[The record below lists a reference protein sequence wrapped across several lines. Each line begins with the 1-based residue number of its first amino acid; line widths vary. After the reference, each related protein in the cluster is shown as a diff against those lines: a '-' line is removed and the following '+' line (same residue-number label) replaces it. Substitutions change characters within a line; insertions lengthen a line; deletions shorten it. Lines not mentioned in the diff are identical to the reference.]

1 MKNKVSGILFITWC
15 LSIPIWKA
23 YSNRLCSVY
32 AVIRNNTPKN
42 TNSIGITPIEDVK
55 LVNIKLQ
62 GFWEPLLYNNYWST
76 HFYTLDALISL
87 LFVALFLIL
96 RTEFESFD
104 GSKFN
109 NKSNILAKSLIF
121 ISAGYGLS
129 KIFFLDD
136 VFNNFINEHLPK
148 GLVQISEGN
157 SGIFWAFI
165 PVSIAIATYKMFKQG
180 KELQNQ
186 LNELIDNKQLSNQN
200 K

>member
-1 MKNKVSGILFITWC
+1 MKNKVSDILFTIWC

-23 YSNRLCSVY
+23 YSNRLCSLY
-32 AVIRNNTPKN
+32 AVIRNDVTKN
-42 TNSIGITPIEDVK
+42 TTSIGIKPIEDVK

-76 HFYTLDALISL
+76 HFYTLDAVISL
-87 LFVALFLIL
+87 LFVALFMIL
-96 RTEFESFD
+96 RTEFASFD

-109 NKSNILAKSLIF
+109 NKSNVLAKSLIF

-136 VFNNFINEHLPK
+136 VYNTFINGHLPK
-148 GLVQISEGN
+148 GLVQINEGN

-165 PVSIAIATYKMFKQG
+165 PVTIAIATYKMFKQG

-186 LNELIDNKQLSNQN
+186 LNELKENKTT
-200 K
+200 